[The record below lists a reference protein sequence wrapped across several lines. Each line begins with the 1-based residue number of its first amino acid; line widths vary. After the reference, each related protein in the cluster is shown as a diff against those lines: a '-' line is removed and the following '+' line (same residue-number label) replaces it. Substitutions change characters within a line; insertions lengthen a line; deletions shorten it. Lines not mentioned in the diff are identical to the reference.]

1 MTDTR
6 TGIDPELTLGALVNQ
21 LPGSARV
28 LESFGLDYCCGGRQ
42 SLLDACRARGLAVDD
57 VATELDRVGPETTP
71 DWVAMDPS
79 ALVDHL
85 ERTHHRYLHRELPRL
100 DALAEKVAT
109 AHGGRHPE
117 LLDVL
122 ADVKDLRDDLEPHLA
137 KEEKVLFPMI
147 RELCNGDA
155 AVAFHCGTLGNP
167 ISVMLIEHDRAGAL
181 LEQLRERTDG
191 YVVPTDG
198 CASYRALYE
207 GLAELEAD
215 THLHVHKE
223 NNLLFPAVLELESA
237 IDEHGS
243 PASSASGSAG
253 EVQRVGEQ
261 VADPLPRRGPQRARR

>member
-21 LPGSARV
+21 QPGSARV

-42 SLLDACRARGLAVDD
+42 SLLDACRTRGVAVED
-57 VATELDRVGPETTP
+57 VAAALDHIGPEISP
-71 DWVAMDPS
+71 DWVAMTPA

-85 ERTHHRYLHRELPRL
+85 ESTHHRYLHAELPRL
-100 DALAEKVAT
+100 DALAEKVAA

-122 ADVKDLRDDLEPHLA
+122 ADVKDLRDDLEPHLF

-147 RELCNGDA
+147 RELCAADA
-155 AVAFHCGTLGNP
+155 AVTFHCGTLGNP
-167 ISVMLIEHDRAGAL
+167 ISMMLIEHDRAGSL

-191 YVVPTDG
+191 YAVPADG
-198 CASYRALYE
+198 CASYQALYD
-207 GLAELEAD
+207 GLAELETD

-223 NNLLFPAVLELESA
+223 NNLLFPAVLELESR
-237 IDEHGS
+237 ISE
-243 PASSASGSAG
+243 
-253 EVQRVGEQ
+253 R
-261 VADPLPRRGPQRARR
+261 